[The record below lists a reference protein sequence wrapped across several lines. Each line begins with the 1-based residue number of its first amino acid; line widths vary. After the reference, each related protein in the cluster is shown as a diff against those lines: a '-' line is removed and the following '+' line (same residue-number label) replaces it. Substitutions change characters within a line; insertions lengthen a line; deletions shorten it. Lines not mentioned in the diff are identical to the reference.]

1 MITKM
6 KDVYPDYKKIR
17 EESCRTDCTITEAD
31 FSTSRPNPR
40 RIANA
45 VGDINRYLMYKNG
58 GKV

>member
-1 MITKM
+1 M